1 MCMSKRVLDLF
12 TKGKKIEFN
21 IVYKLMGVDEN
32 NMSDDLIDN
41 ISDAIEEL
49 VTSGRL
55 QFDSNSNYLWR

>member
-1 MCMSKRVLDLF
+1 MSKSVLDLF

>member
-1 MCMSKRVLDLF
+1 MSKRVLDLF

-55 QFDSNSNYLWR
+55 QFDSDSNYLWR

>member
-1 MCMSKRVLDLF
+1 MRMSKRVLDLF

-55 QFDSNSNYLWR
+55 QFDSDSNYLWR

>member
-1 MCMSKRVLDLF
+1 MSKRVLDLF